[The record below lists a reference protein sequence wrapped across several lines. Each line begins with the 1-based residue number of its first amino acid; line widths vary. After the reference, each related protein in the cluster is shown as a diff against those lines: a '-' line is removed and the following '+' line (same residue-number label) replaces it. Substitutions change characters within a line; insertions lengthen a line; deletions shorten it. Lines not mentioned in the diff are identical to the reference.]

1 MAESAGLIPA
11 RSDPRTLLLVGLGL
25 TAIAVT
31 LALPAIHQWG
41 SYHNFADTRGFRYLP
56 NALNVLSNIPF
67 LIVGAFGL
75 AFVSRPSPS
84 FIASWDRG
92 PAAVLMFALF
102 LTAFGSAYY
111 HWNPNDRSLFWD
123 RLPLGLLFSALL
135 GITIIE
141 RVSLRAGALLF
152 FPLVAAG
159 AGSVIYWLVRD
170 DLRFYFLIQA
180 LAVLAIPL
188 MVALFPPR
196 YTGGRELLLAVAL
209 YGLAKVFEVL
219 DEPIYGLG
227 HLVSGHTLKHIF
239 AGLAGWA
246 YLRMLRHRRPMPSP
260 P

>member
-1 MAESAGLIPA
+1 VIPT
-11 RSDPRTLLLVGLGL
+11 RSDPRALLLAGLGL
-25 TAIAVT
+25 TALAVT

-41 SYHNFADTRGFRYLP
+41 SYHNFADTRAFRHLP
-56 NALNVLSNIPF
+56 NALNVLSNLPF
-67 LIVGAFGL
+67 LIVGALGL

-84 FIASWDRG
+84 FLASWERG

-111 HWNPNDRSLFWD
+111 HWDPNDRSLFWD

-141 RVSLRAGALLF
+141 RVSLRGGALLF

-209 YGLAKVFEVL
+209 YGLAKVFELL
-219 DEPIYGLG
+219 DEPIYRLG
-227 HLVSGHTLKHIF
+227 HLVSGHTLKHVF

-246 YLRMLRHRRPMPSP
+246 YLRMLRRRRPIPSP